1 MVHLGKKD
9 VIPWTSNESSWTYL
23 GEAICWQWMMQM
35 RLNVRGNLKWIT
47 PLSPWRLCVRAC
59 VGARP
64 CAYVPRLAA
73 SRLHRTKLGVTL
85 SLLCLKLL
93 TVFNF
98 TSYRAGLCL
107 SVSLCTVEA
116 TPGDKLCQALGWFIK
131 FWFLWRT
138 LMSRGWEERG
148 GWTGVCRSGGGW
160 CGGENM
166 SQVSLPAPGTVLS
179 PLPALLG
186 IERQEK
192 REK

>member
-1 MVHLGKKD
+1 M
-9 VIPWTSNESSWTYL
+9 WEETWNESPCCL
-23 GEAICWQWMMQM
+23 
-35 RLNVRGNLKWIT
+35 
-47 PLSPWRLCVRAC
+47 WRVCVCAC
-59 VGARP
+59 APRP
-64 CAYVPRLAA
+64 AA
-73 SRLHRTKLGVTL
+73 SRLRCTKLGVTL

-138 LMSRGWEERG
+138 LMSRGWEEWEG
-148 GWTGVCRSGGGW
+148 GRKGGGGVGGGVGEW
-160 CGGENM
+160 CQRGAGGENM

-186 IERQEK
+186 TERREK
-192 REK
+192 REN